1 MIILIVA
8 IAIIFINKYSN
19 GGNIETKAKISLD
32 KIVEKSDLETANI
45 TYNVI
50 GKKCKNEKKCDL
62 NSNKMSNFE
71 YVVSCKGTLTAGID
85 FSKVKIDVQG
95 DTINVLIPKAKIIG
109 EPNVDESD
117 FKKEKFIESEDGFL
131 IRNPITGDDIS
142 KAFDDAQNEMKKSA
156 ESDEQ
161 LLSTAQTR
169 AKIIIEES
177 INQFAGLSSKDY
189 TINWEFES

>member
-1 MIILIVA
+1 MKKVSKFIVILSMIIILSA
-8 IAIIFINKYSN
+8 CDNKNETLSEN
-19 GGNIETKAKISLD
+19 IKKLELTGNLVTYEAYFHN
-32 KIVEKSDLETANI
+32 VLETTKDSDSI
-45 TYNVI
+45 F
-50 GKKCKNEKKCDL
+50 KKDRKL
-62 NSNKMSNFE
+62 FAE
-71 YVVSCKGTLTAGID
+71 YTGTIKLGID
-85 FSKVKIDVQG
+85 LSKVKIDVQG
-95 DTINVLIPKAKIIG
+95 NTINVLIPKAKIIG

-131 IRNPITGDDIS
+131 IKNPITGDDIS
-142 KAFDDAQNEMKKSA
+142 KAFDDAQSEMKKSA

>member
-1 MIILIVA
+1 MKKVSKYIVILSMIIMLSA
-8 IAIIFINKYSN
+8 CDNKNETLSEN
-19 GGNIETKAKISLD
+19 IKKLELTGNLVTYEAYFHN
-32 KIVEKSDLETANI
+32 VLETTKDSDSI
-45 TYNVI
+45 F
-50 GKKCKNEKKCDL
+50 KKDRKL
-62 NSNKMSNFE
+62 FAE
-71 YVVSCKGTLTAGID
+71 YTGTIKLGID
-85 FSKVKIDVQG
+85 LSKVKIDVQG
-95 DTINVLIPKAKIIG
+95 NTINVLIPKAKIIG

-131 IRNPITGDDIS
+131 IKNPITGDDIS
-142 KAFDDAQNEMKKSA
+142 KAFDDAQSEMKKSA

>member
-1 MIILIVA
+1 MKKVSKFIVILSMIIMLSA
-8 IAIIFINKYSN
+8 CDNKNETLSEN
-19 GGNIETKAKISLD
+19 IKKLELTGNLVTYEAYFHN
-32 KIVEKSDLETANI
+32 VLETTKESTSI
-45 TYNVI
+45 F
-50 GKKCKNEKKCDL
+50 KKDRKL
-62 NSNKMSNFE
+62 FAE
-71 YVVSCKGTLTAGID
+71 YTGTIKLGID
-85 FSKVKIDVQG
+85 LSKVKIDVQG

-109 EPNVDESD
+109 EPNVDEND

-131 IRNPITGDDIS
+131 IKNPITGDDIS
-142 KAFDDAQNEMKKSA
+142 KAFDDAQSEMKKSA

>member
-1 MIILIVA
+1 MKKVSKYIVILSMIIMLSA
-8 IAIIFINKYSN
+8 CDNKNETLSEN
-19 GGNIETKAKISLD
+19 IKKLELTGNLVTYEAYFHN
-32 KIVEKSDLETANI
+32 VLETTKDSNSI
-45 TYNVI
+45 F
-50 GKKCKNEKKCDL
+50 KKDRKL
-62 NSNKMSNFE
+62 FAE
-71 YVVSCKGTLTAGID
+71 YTGTIKLGID
-85 FSKVKIDVQG
+85 LSKVKIDVQG

-131 IRNPITGDDIS
+131 IKNPITGDDIS
-142 KAFDDAQNEMKKSA
+142 KAFDDAQSEMKKSA

-177 INQFAGLSSKDY
+177 INQLAGISSKDY

>member
-1 MIILIVA
+1 MKKVSKFIVILSMIIMLSA
-8 IAIIFINKYSN
+8 CDNKNETLSEN
-19 GGNIETKAKISLD
+19 IKKLELTGNLVTYEAYFHN
-32 KIVEKSDLETANI
+32 VLETTKDSNSI
-45 TYNVI
+45 F
-50 GKKCKNEKKCDL
+50 KKDRKL
-62 NSNKMSNFE
+62 FAE
-71 YVVSCKGTLTAGID
+71 YTGTIKLGID
-85 FSKVKIDVQG
+85 LSKVKIDVQG
-95 DTINVLIPKAKIIG
+95 NTINVLIPKAKIIG

-131 IRNPITGDDIS
+131 IKNPITGDDIS
-142 KAFDDAQNEMKKSA
+142 KAFDDAQSEMKKSA

-177 INQFAGLSSKDY
+177 INQFAGISSKDY

>member
-1 MIILIVA
+1 MKKVSKYIVILSMIIMLSA
-8 IAIIFINKYSN
+8 CDNKNETLSEN
-19 GGNIETKAKISLD
+19 IKKLELTGNLVTYEAYFHN
-32 KIVEKSDLETANI
+32 VLETTKDSDSI
-45 TYNVI
+45 F
-50 GKKCKNEKKCDL
+50 KKDRKL
-62 NSNKMSNFE
+62 FAE
-71 YVVSCKGTLTAGID
+71 YTGTIKLGID
-85 FSKVKIDVQG
+85 LSKVKIDVQG

-131 IRNPITGDDIS
+131 IKNPITGDDIS
-142 KAFDDAQNEMKKSA
+142 KAFDDAQSEMKKSA

-177 INQFAGLSSKDY
+177 INQFAGISSKDY

>member
-1 MIILIVA
+1 MKKVSKFIVILSMIIMLSA
-8 IAIIFINKYSN
+8 CDNKNETLSEN
-19 GGNIETKAKISLD
+19 IKKLELTGNLVTYEAYFHN
-32 KIVEKSDLETANI
+32 VLETTKDSNSI
-45 TYNVI
+45 F
-50 GKKCKNEKKCDL
+50 KKDRKL
-62 NSNKMSNFE
+62 FAE
-71 YVVSCKGTLTAGID
+71 YTGTIKLGID
-85 FSKVKIDVQG
+85 LSKVKIDVQG

-131 IRNPITGDDIS
+131 IKNPITGDDIS
-142 KAFDDAQNEMKKSA
+142 KAFDDAQSEMKKSA

>member
-1 MIILIVA
+1 MKKVSKFIVILSMIIMLSA
-8 IAIIFINKYSN
+8 CDNKNETLSEN
-19 GGNIETKAKISLD
+19 IKKLELTGNLVTYEAYFHN
-32 KIVEKSDLETANI
+32 VLETTKDSDSI
-45 TYNVI
+45 F
-50 GKKCKNEKKCDL
+50 KKDRKL
-62 NSNKMSNFE
+62 FAE
-71 YVVSCKGTLTAGID
+71 YTGTIKLGID
-85 FSKVKIDVQG
+85 LSKVKIDVQG
-95 DTINVLIPKAKIIG
+95 NTINVLIPKAKIIG

-131 IRNPITGDDIS
+131 IKNPITGDDIS

-177 INQFAGLSSKDY
+177 VNQFAGISSKDY

>member
-1 MIILIVA
+1 MKKVSKFIVILSMIIMLSA
-8 IAIIFINKYSN
+8 CDNKNETLSEN
-19 GGNIETKAKISLD
+19 IKKLELTGNLVTYEAYFHN
-32 KIVEKSDLETANI
+32 VLETTKDSDSI
-45 TYNVI
+45 F
-50 GKKCKNEKKCDL
+50 KKDRKL
-62 NSNKMSNFE
+62 FAE
-71 YVVSCKGTLTAGID
+71 YTGTIKLGID
-85 FSKVKIDVQG
+85 LSKVKIDVQG
-95 DTINVLIPKAKIIG
+95 NTINVLIPKAKIIG

-131 IRNPITGDDIS
+131 IKNPITGDDIS

-177 INQFAGLSSKDY
+177 INQFAGISSKDY

>member
-1 MIILIVA
+1 MKKISKFIVILSMIIMLSA
-8 IAIIFINKYSN
+8 CDNKNETLSEN
-19 GGNIETKAKISLD
+19 IKKLELTGNLVTYEAYFHN
-32 KIVEKSDLETANI
+32 VLETTKDSDSI
-45 TYNVI
+45 F
-50 GKKCKNEKKCDL
+50 KKDRKL
-62 NSNKMSNFE
+62 FAE
-71 YVVSCKGTLTAGID
+71 YTGTIKLGID
-85 FSKVKIDVQG
+85 LSKVKIDVQG

-131 IRNPITGDDIS
+131 IKNPITGDDIS
-142 KAFDDAQNEMKKSA
+142 KAFDDAQSEMKKSA

-177 INQFAGLSSKDY
+177 INQFAGISSKDY

>member
-1 MIILIVA
+1 MKKVSKYIVILSMIIMLSA
-8 IAIIFINKYSN
+8 CDNKNETLSEN
-19 GGNIETKAKISLD
+19 IKKLELTGNLVTYEAYFHN
-32 KIVEKSDLETANI
+32 VLETTKDSDSI
-45 TYNVI
+45 F
-50 GKKCKNEKKCDL
+50 KKDRKL
-62 NSNKMSNFE
+62 FAE
-71 YVVSCKGTLTAGID
+71 YTGTIKLGID
-85 FSKVKIDVQG
+85 LSKVKIDVQG
-95 DTINVLIPKAKIIG
+95 NTINVLIPKAKIIG

-131 IRNPITGDDIS
+131 IKNLITGDDIS

-177 INQFAGLSSKDY
+177 INQFAGISSKDY

>member
-1 MIILIVA
+1 MKKVNKFIVILSMIIMLSA
-8 IAIIFINKYSN
+8 CDNKNETLSEN
-19 GGNIETKAKISLD
+19 IKKLELTGNLVTYEAYFHN
-32 KIVEKSDLETANI
+32 VLETTKDSNSI
-45 TYNVI
+45 F
-50 GKKCKNEKKCDL
+50 KKDRKL
-62 NSNKMSNFE
+62 FAE
-71 YVVSCKGTLTAGID
+71 YTGTIKLGID
-85 FSKVKIDVQG
+85 LSKVKIDVQG

-131 IRNPITGDDIS
+131 IKNPITGDDIS
-142 KAFDDAQNEMKKSA
+142 KAFDDAQSEMKKSA

>member
-1 MIILIVA
+1 MKKVSKYIVILSMIIMLSA
-8 IAIIFINKYSN
+8 CDNKNETLSEN
-19 GGNIETKAKISLD
+19 IKKLELTGNLVTYEAYFHN
-32 KIVEKSDLETANI
+32 VLETTKDSDSI
-45 TYNVI
+45 F
-50 GKKCKNEKKCDL
+50 KKDRKL
-62 NSNKMSNFE
+62 FAE
-71 YVVSCKGTLTAGID
+71 YTGTIKLGID
-85 FSKVKIDVQG
+85 LSKVKIDVQG
-95 DTINVLIPKAKIIG
+95 NTINVLIPKAKIIG

-131 IRNPITGDDIS
+131 IKNPITGDDIS

-177 INQFAGLSSKDY
+177 VNQFAGISSKDY

>member
-1 MIILIVA
+1 MKKVSKFIVILSMIIMLSA
-8 IAIIFINKYSN
+8 CDNKNETLSEN
-19 GGNIETKAKISLD
+19 IKKLELTGNLVTYEAYFHN
-32 KIVEKSDLETANI
+32 VLETTKDSDSI
-45 TYNVI
+45 F
-50 GKKCKNEKKCDL
+50 KKDRKL
-62 NSNKMSNFE
+62 FAE
-71 YVVSCKGTLTAGID
+71 YTGTIKLGID
-85 FSKVKIDVQG
+85 LSKVKIDVQG

-131 IRNPITGDDIS
+131 IKNPITGDDIS

-177 INQFAGLSSKDY
+177 INQFAGLSSNDY